1 MTATSSA
8 TPATRQPVNLRRSR
22 ARRRAGRFGTY
33 LVAVLIG
40 LFSVFPLF
48 WMLLTSVKPRT
59 EIVTRDPVFW
69 PSSFAWDRYGD
80 VLARGFTTYLANS
93 LFIAVTVTLIGV
105 LVAALAGYALARFDL
120 PLKRYLLLVVLATQM
135 FPVVVLLI
143 PFFAV
148 MRRLDLLDS
157 YTGLIVTY
165 MSFSIPLAIW
175 ILRGFFRG
183 IPDELEDAALV
194 DGCTRFGAMWRI
206 VLPLAGPGIAACAIY
221 VFIAAWNEFLFAL
234 TFTSSDAM
242 RTLPVALQAFIG
254 RDATDHGAIM
264 AASTL
269 FTLPVVVFFLF
280 VHRRLTEGMANGA
293 IKG

>member
-1 MTATSSA
+1 MAATSVSRPPVSA
-8 TPATRQPVNLRRSR
+8 RRSTV
-22 ARRRAGRFGTY
+22 RRRTGRVGIY
-33 LVAVLIG
+33 LSALLVG
-40 LFSVFPLF
+40 LFSTFPLF
-48 WMLLTSVKPRT
+48 WMILTSVKPRG

-69 PSSFAWDRYGD
+69 PSAFQWERYGD
-80 VLARGFTTYLANS
+80 VLARGFTTYLGNS
-93 LFIAVTVTLIGV
+93 VLVSVSVTLIGV
-105 LVAALAGYALARFDL
+105 LFAALAGYALARFDL
-120 PLKRYLLLVVLATQM
+120 PLKRYLLLLVLATQM

-143 PFFAV
+143 PFFTV
-148 MRRLDLLDS
+148 MRRLDLLNT

-183 IPDELEDAALV
+183 IPDELEEAAMV
-194 DGCTRFGAMWRI
+194 DGCTRFGAMWRVI
-206 VLPLAGPGIAACAIY
+206 LPLAGPGIAACSIY

-269 FTLPVVVFFLF
+269 FTLPVVGFFLF
-280 VHRRLTEGMANGA
+280 VHKRLTEGMVSGA
-293 IKG
+293 VKG

>member
-1 MTATSSA
+1 MAAT
-8 TPATRQPVNLRRSR
+8 TTTTKRPPVTVRRSNLRRR
-22 ARRRAGRFGTY
+22 GGRVGLYATAL
-33 LVAVLIG
+33 LVG

-48 WMLLTSVKPRT
+48 WMLLTSVKPRA
-59 EIVTRDPVFW
+59 EIVTREPVFW
-69 PSSFAWDRYGD
+69 PSTFELERYAN
-80 VLARGFTTYLANS
+80 VLARGFTTYLGNS
-93 LFIAVTVTLIGV
+93 LLVSVTVTVVGV
-105 LVAALAGYALARFDL
+105 LFAALAGYALARFNL
-120 PLKRYLLLVVLATQM
+120 PLKRYLLLLVLATQM

-143 PFFAV
+143 PYFTV
-148 MRRLDLLDS
+148 MRQLSLLNT

-183 IPDELEDAALV
+183 IPDELEEAAMV

-206 VLPLAGPGIAACAIY
+206 ILPLAGPGIAACSIY

-234 TFTSSDAM
+234 TFTNSDSM

-269 FTLPVVVFFLF
+269 FTIPVVVFFLF
-280 VHRRLTEGMANGA
+280 VHRRLTEGMVSGA
-293 IKG
+293 VKG

>member
-1 MTATSSA
+1 MAATTVVDHRA
-8 TPATRQPVNLRRSR
+8 ADRRARLRRR
-22 ARRRAGRFGTY
+22 TGRAGIY
-33 LVAVLIG
+33 LAALVVG

-48 WMLLTSVKPRT
+48 WMVLTSVKPRR
-59 EIVTRDPVFW
+59 EIVTREPVFW
-69 PSSFAWDRYGD
+69 PSTFDWDRYGE
-80 VLARGFTTYLANS
+80 VLARGFTTYLGNS
-93 LFIAVTVTLIGV
+93 LFIAGVVTVIGV
-105 LVAALAGYALARFDL
+105 LVAALAGYSLARFNL

-148 MRRLDLLDS
+148 MRQLDLLNT

-165 MSFSIPLAIW
+165 MSFSVPLAIW

-183 IPDELEDAALV
+183 IPDELEEAALV
-194 DGCTRFGAMWRI
+194 DGCSRFGAMWRI
-206 VLPLAGPGIAACAIY
+206 VLPLAGPGIAACSIF

-234 TFTSSDAM
+234 TFTSSDSM

-254 RDATDHGAIM
+254 RDSADHGAIM

-269 FTLPVVVFFLF
+269 FTLPVVGFFIF
-280 VHRRLTEGMANGA
+280 VHRRLTEGMVAGA
-293 IKG
+293 VKG